1 MKKNQSNRFLMETH
15 DLYISQC
22 YGQLSSAVDS
32 MNISYDLK
40 VKQIYNFKKAK
51 GYSRWML

>member
-1 MKKNQSNRFLMETH
+1 MIF
-15 DLYISQC
+15 ISQC

-51 GYSRWML
+51 GYSRWMLQAFNRKQLDHR